1 MKRLPM
7 IATAFAA
14 LVAVSFAADVDL
26 TDVKCVMNPK
36 AAAKADKSLDYK
48 GGKVYFCCNNCPK
61 GFASKIKAG
70 DKVVAA
76 KGNKQ
81 LVETGQA
88 KQAKCPFTGGPLKE
102 KLTVAGAEVQFCCN
116 KCKGK
121 AEGMEGDEQI
131 VAIFGDE
138 AFKKAGFKVG
148 EEKKSE

>member
-1 MKRLPM
+1 MKRLPI

-88 KQAKCPFTGGPLKE
+88 KQAKCPFSDGPLNE

-121 AEGMEGDEQI
+121 AEKLTGQEQ
-131 VAIFGDE
+131 VEEIFGE
-138 AFKKAGFKVG
+138 KAFEKGKFKPVKH
-148 EEKKSE
+148 EIK